1 MVCSV
6 VIPFSSV
13 QQESGPGSFGSDA
26 SSGVSSTRIPLVSV
40 LLCTYN
46 GERFLREQLESIARQ
61 TYPGWVV
68 SVSDDGSTDSTL
80 AILQEYKEKWGE
92 EKLRVFSGPRQ
103 GFAANFISL
112 ACLSEVQSEFYAWAD
127 QDDIWLDHKL
137 QIALDQLKA
146 IPQDIPAL
154 YCGRTELINED
165 RQSIGLSPLF
175 NRPATFSNALVQSI
189 GGGNTMVFNHAACR
203 LLREAGKDLTIVS
216 HDWWAYLAVT
226 GVGGR
231 ILYDAIPTILYRQ
244 HDDNII
250 GSNSSFFSRINRL
263 RMVFEGRFR
272 SWNESN
278 IRALESI
285 DYRLS
290 EENRSILNN
299 FMEARAHR
307 GVRRFICLRRSG
319 VYRQTFLGNLGLIFA
334 AIFDGI

>member
-1 MVCSV
+1 M

-26 SSGVSSTRIPLVSV
+26 STGVPLVSV

-61 TYPGWVV
+61 TYSGWVV
-68 SVSDDGSTDSTL
+68 AVSDDGSTDSTL
-80 AILQEYKEKWGE
+80 EILQEYKEKWGE
-92 EKLRVFSGPRQ
+92 EKLKVFSGPRQ
-103 GFAANFISL
+103 GFALNFISL
-112 ACLSEVQSEFYAWAD
+112 ACRSEIDSAFYAWAD
-127 QDDIWLDHKL
+127 QDDIWRDNKL
-137 QIALDQLKA
+137 ETALDQLQT
-146 IPQDIPAL
+146 IPQDVPAL

-165 RQSIGLSPLF
+165 CQSIGLSPLF

-203 LLREAGKDLTIVS
+203 LLRETGKYLTIVS

-226 GVGGR
+226 GAGGR
-231 ILYDAIPTILYRQ
+231 ILYDATPTVLYRQ

-250 GSNSSFFSRINRL
+250 GSNSGFFSRIDRL
-263 RMVFEGRFR
+263 RMIFKGRFR

-278 IRALESI
+278 IRALDSI

-290 EENRSILNN
+290 EENRSILNS
-299 FMEARAHR
+299 FKEARLHR
-307 GVRRFICLRRSG
+307 GVRRFMYLRRSG
-319 VYRQTFLGNLGLIFA
+319 VYRQTFLGNLGLILA